1 MPEPRLTELILP
13 APLWRRLAA
22 SIYDGLLLIAL
33 WMVTLLLGCLPL
45 NALFDLPPGNA
56 MNRLLL
62 LAVALGFFALF
73 WSRGGQTLGMR
84 AWRLQV
90 RRLDGSPLL
99 LPVAVVRAMATLV
112 VWAVALTPAV
122 GQGVRRAPS
131 LEALLPHV
139 GTASI
144 VSAVIALLVV
154 VAALLDGRRRLPQ
167 DWIAGAE
174 VVLLPVNPFPA
185 EQRAKRGG

>member
-1 MPEPRLTELILP
+1 MPELIVP

-45 NALFDLPPGNA
+45 NALLDLPPGNA
-56 MNRLLL
+56 MNRVLLL
-62 LAVALGFFALF
+62 GVAVGFFALF
-73 WSRGGQTLGMR
+73 WTRGGQTLGMR

-90 RRLDGSPLL
+90 RRLDGGGLR
-99 LPVAVVRAMATLV
+99 LPVAGVRAMATLV
-112 VWAVALTPAV
+112 FWALALTPAIA
-122 GQGVRRAPS
+122 QGVHRAPS

-144 VSAVIALLVV
+144 VAAGSVLL
-154 VAALLDGRRRLPQ
+154 AALAARLDGRRRLPQ

-174 VVLLPVNPFPA
+174 VVLLPINPFPA
-185 EQRAKRGG
+185 EKPVKRARN